1 MRITPPQTKPPVPQ
15 ISPGQTSI
23 KVPYIGPAEKEELI
37 GRIPEDHYVSTDT
50 FSYSSQ
56 LIANPAKAV
65 YANQPQMDSA
75 GKTVFEKK
83 TKEVKVF
90 RFESRVVDRF
100 AEQNWKSRGWN
111 FSLHPGV

>member
-37 GRIPEDHYVSTDT
+37 GRIPEDHYVSTNT

-65 YANQPQMDSA
+65 YANQPQRIRRGRQSSKRKQRRLTSHLTLRQSTGCAERSPGLQSADS
-75 GKTVFEKK
+75 
-83 TKEVKVF
+83 
-90 RFESRVVDRF
+90 
-100 AEQNWKSRGWN
+100 
-111 FSLHPGV
+111 